1 MRTSSFRISTLAEE
15 LELIQ
20 GMNKSTGRDIGIY
33 PEIKSPE
40 FHLAE
45 GKDLGRAVVAE
56 LKAYGYASKEQ
67 KVFLQTFS
75 WEEVKR
81 LRDEILPEAGIDLK
95 LVMLVGDD
103 EEYQWMFNESGMQEV
118 GRYAD
123 GFGPDKSLLIA
134 PDSTPGNLKIS
145 NLVELAHSN
154 GMQVHPYTF
163 RADAGQVAKWAG
175 SFEEMLE
182 AFFFEAGIDGAFT
195 DFPDRAVEFL
205 RQR

>member
-1 MRTSSFRISTLAEE
+1 MNTSSFRIATLAEE

-20 GMNKSTGRDIGIY
+20 GMNKSTGRDVGIY

-56 LKAYGYASKEQ
+56 LKAYGYTSKEQ

-81 LRDEILPEAGIDLK
+81 LRDEILPETGIDLK

-134 PDSTPGNLKIS
+134 PDSTPGNLRIS
-145 NLVELAHSN
+145 TLWRLRMPTACRCIRILS
-154 GMQVHPYTF
+154 GQT
-163 RADAGQVAKWAG
+163 RARWLSGQVA
-175 SFEEMLE
+175 SRTCLTRFSSRLE
-182 AFFFEAGIDGAFT
+182 SMAPSPIFRIV
-195 DFPDRAVEFL
+195 R
-205 RQR
+205 